1 MVEKISIIG
10 IDFPLQA
17 RGIRAA
23 IADNLAYAKALQ
35 EAQAFKGEA
44 RSIALSKADRIQGR
58 IEARAARL
66 LGARLNRGKIGVT
79 ANPQDFILKEGSLLT
94 KVLKDRIGSEF
105 KASVGGKGIKIGQI
119 TLNKDAREL
128 IYADDAGQARTTTVG
143 EVKKQTGL
151 TGDANILDLALASGD
166 LTSVGEGFDIT
177 NFVFN
182 SLFAK
187 SPILRSLFYNKAS
200 SITFTQTYA
209 SKITYLTL
217 AFPLQE
223 FNSSNFKAT
232 IGRDKSIVL
241 FVNDKFQAEIID
253 KYNKSIEEDFRT
265 SDFKDTITLSTGKK
279 IDIIALPYNS
289 TFTLGAEIEN
299 SIRTKPASGGI
310 RVKVTTPK
318 VEKKETAQRVISDAQ
333 MSALVQREVE
343 KRMPKGP
350 LRGPPLSPTIL
361 TYRTGQFVESIKVI
375 QDFRQSLMTYYYA
388 PNYKIHERK
397 GARAPRFLL
406 QSSIRATVQQVY
418 SEKFRIIRGF

>member
-1 MVEKISIIG
+1 MAEKISIIG
-10 IDFPLQA
+10 IDYPIQL
-17 RGIRAA
+17 RGIKAA

-44 RSIALSKADRIQGR
+44 RSIALSRADKIQGR

-66 LGARLNRGKIGVT
+66 IGAKLNRGKIGVT

-94 KVLKDRIGSEF
+94 KILKDRIGSEF

-119 TLNKDAREL
+119 TLNKDTREL
-128 IYADDAGQARTTTVG
+128 VYADTSGARTTTVG
-143 EVKKQTGL
+143 AIKEETGYV
-151 TGDANILDLALASGD
+151 GDQNILDLALDSGD
-166 LTSVGEGFDIT
+166 LKSVGEGADIT

-182 SLFAK
+182 NLFAK

-209 SKITYLTL
+209 SKITYLTVD
-217 AFPLQE
+217 FPVNE
-223 FNSSNFKAT
+223 FNSDNFKAT

-241 FVNDKFQAEIID
+241 FVNDKFQAEIIN
-253 KYNKSIEEDFRT
+253 KYNSAIITEYNE
-265 SDFKDTITLSTGKK
+265 SDFKDTVTLSTGKK

-289 TFTLGAEIEN
+289 TYTLGAEIEN

-310 RVKVTTPK
+310 RVRVSTPK
-318 VEKKETAQRVISDAQ
+318 QKEVTAQSFISDAQ
-333 MSALVQREVE
+333 ITALVQKEVE

-350 LRGPPLSPTIL
+350 LRGPPLSPTVL
-361 TYRTGQFVESIKVI
+361 TYRTGRFVESIEVI

-406 QSSIRATVQQVY
+406 QASIRATVQKLY

>member
-1 MVEKISIIG
+1 MAEKISIIG
-10 IDFPLQA
+10 IDYPIQL
-17 RGIRAA
+17 RGIKAA

-44 RSIALSKADRIQGR
+44 RSIALSRADKIQGR

-66 LGARLNRGKIGVT
+66 IGAKLNRGKIGVT

-94 KVLKDRIGSEF
+94 KILKDRIGSEF

-119 TLNKDAREL
+119 TLNKDTREL
-128 IYADDAGQARTTTVG
+128 VYADTSGARTTTVG
-143 EVKKQTGL
+143 AIKEETGYV
-151 TGDANILDLALASGD
+151 GDQNILDLALDSGD
-166 LTSVGEGFDIT
+166 LKSVGEGADIT

-182 SLFAK
+182 NLFAK

-209 SKITYLTL
+209 SKITYLTVD
-217 AFPLQE
+217 FPVNE
-223 FNSSNFKAT
+223 FNSDNFKAT

-241 FVNDKFQAEIID
+241 FVNDKFQAEIIN
-253 KYNKSIEEDFRT
+253 KYNNAIITEYNE
-265 SDFKDTITLSTGKK
+265 SDFKDTVTLSTGKK

-289 TFTLGAEIEN
+289 TYTLGAEIEN

-310 RVKVTTPK
+310 RVRVSTPK
-318 VEKKETAQRVISDAQ
+318 QKEVTAQSFISDAQ
-333 MSALVQREVE
+333 ITALVQKEVE

-350 LRGPPLSPTIL
+350 LRGPPLSPTVL
-361 TYRTGQFVESIKVI
+361 TYRTGRFVESIEVI

-406 QSSIRATVQQVY
+406 QASIRATVQKLY